1 MTTESQRRRRDAA
14 YRRGLEDGRAE
25 RQLIGQQ
32 IINICAGKTF
42 ENSLYAQ
49 ADALATGI
57 GGAMQLSGHTLAEA
71 EELADEIGKMIRQHV
86 RKNWGTIEVAQ

>member
-42 ENSLYAQ
+42 ENSLHAQ
-49 ADALATGI
+49 ADALATAI
-57 GGAMQLSGHTLAEA
+57 GGVMHMSGHTLAEA
-71 EELADEIGKMIRQHV
+71 EDLADEIGKMIGQHV
-86 RKNWGTIEVAQ
+86 RKNWGTIEAAQ

>member
-14 YRRGLEDGRAE
+14 YRKGFEDGKAE

-32 IINICAGKTF
+32 MINICAGKTF
-42 ENSLYAQ
+42 ENSLHAQ
-49 ADALATGI
+49 ADALATAI
-57 GGAMQLSGHTLAEA
+57 GGAMCLSGHTLAEA

-86 RKNWGTIEVAQ
+86 RNNWATIEVAQ